1 MDNPETLATHGT
13 PDKRRRQTKYK
24 NTKQHKKTKNMNK
37 KSMFHSYCVSILPL
51 PFENVFH
58 NVLEEGILNDIKRSW
73 HVQEPHPDDC
83 QRGGDGCCSLFYCRP
98 PLATVLFAV
107 LISMK

>member
-1 MDNPETLATHGT
+1 LATPGT
-13 PDKRRRQTKYK
+13 PDKGRKQTKTQ
-24 NTKQHKKTKNMNK
+24 NLKQHKKSLKIWRKKNML
-37 KSMFHSYCVSILPL
+37 HSYCVSILAF

-58 NVLEEGILNDIKRSW
+58 NVLEEGILNDIKWSW
-73 HVQEPHPDDC
+73 HVQDPHPDDC